1 MRGQTRKY
9 NLKLKFGKG
18 FTLEEIKKAG
28 LTAQFAPTIGIAVD
42 HRRQNT
48 SLEALQANV
57 DRLKAYMSKMILFP
71 RKMNKPK
78 KGIVPDSNE
87 EKLQS
92 VEAKQQHKTKE
103 IIKMPTIKKREKPM
117 LIPKEMKDFKAY
129 QKIKL
134 EMMNKKWEGARKKAA
149 EESKE

>member
-1 MRGQTRKY
+1 MTS
-9 NLKLKFGKG
+9 
-18 FTLEEIKKAG
+18 
-28 LTAQFAPTIGIAVD
+28 QFAATIGIAVD

-48 SLEALQANV
+48 SLEALQSNV
-57 DRLKAYMSKMILFP
+57 DRLKAYLSKLILFP
-71 RKMNKPK
+71 RKINKPK
-78 KGIVPDSNE
+78 KGIVADSNE

-103 IIKMPTIKKREKPM
+103 IVKMPIIKKREKPM

-134 EMMNKKWEGARKKAA
+134 EMMNKKREGVRRKAA